1 MAKEIVA
8 IGCDLGSTASEV
20 SVIENGKPV
29 VVVNKEGS
37 QMTPS
42 VVCLKDGERKIGAA
56 AKRQMMVNPK
66 ETVNIIK
73 RFMGCTYKETEE
85 ARKHV
90 LYDVVDVDGQPRVK
104 IDKREYSPE
113 EISAMILRELKK
125 SAEDYLGKEVTH
137 TVITVPAFFSNAAR
151 EATKKAGELA
161 GLEVMRIINEP
172 TAAIL
177 SSNIDMKK
185 GGKYMVVDFGGKN
198 RYCLHTSLAA

>member
-8 IGCDLGSTASEV
+8 IGCDLGSSLS
-20 SVIENGKPV
+20 SVCVTEQGKPV
-29 VVVNKEGS
+29 AIVNKEGS
-37 QMTPS
+37 ASTPS
-42 VVCLKDGERKIGAA
+42 VVSLKDGERKVGAA

-90 LYDVVDVDGQPRVK
+90 RYDVVDVDGQPRVK
-104 IDKREYSPE
+104 IGDKKYSPE
-113 EISAMILRELKK
+113 EISSMILHSLKK
-125 SAEDYLGKEVTH
+125 DAEEYLGKEVTH
-137 TVITVPAFFSNAAR
+137 AVITVPAFFSNAAR